1 MRTNF
6 DVLII
11 GAGSAGLMSVAR
23 LAFLLSSD
31 NRSNDLKI
39 AIVDSNSK
47 AGRKLAL
54 TGNGRCNIT
63 NLNLNVDLFNSD
75 NSSLVS
81 SIIDDFDS
89 EETISFLESHIGIKT
104 ISKESLVYP
113 YTLRSATVVDSLR
126 FYLEDNDV
134 EFIYDAKVQDIS
146 VSSGKKYIVSTTNGE
161 FLTDKIII
169 ATGGSSYPNTG
180 SDGASLNWIY
190 KLYKANTNLDKKP
203 DDIFVKP
210 APALTKLNISNRDLH
225 KLSGYRF
232 QVSIYYDKE
241 PSNIEKGELIVTDTG
256 ISGICVMQISS
267 KICRNMI
274 DKTDLT
280 PSVVINFANG
290 MNEEDLNKEISYRIN
305 LYPERTIC
313 NALSGLFPRV
323 ACEFFCKMCGINSE
337 TICNKITSRRISM
350 LVDTISKMEFS
361 VSGFGGFDF
370 AQVTSG
376 GIKLNSL
383 NSDLSFKNLPM
394 LDGIYLCGEILNVD
408 GPCGGYNLQW
418 AWSSA
423 NRAATA
429 LYRGIYENL

>member
-1 MRTNF
+1 MTNF

-11 GAGSAGLMSVAR
+11 GAGSAGLMSAAR

-63 NLNLNVDLFNSD
+63 NLNLNVDLFNTD

-89 EETISFLESHIGIKT
+89 EETISFLENQIGIKT

-113 YTLRSATVVDSLR
+113 YTLRSATVIDSLR
-126 FYLEDNDV
+126 FYLEDNGV
-134 EFIYDAKVQDIS
+134 SFIYDAKVHDIS
-146 VSSGKKYIVSTTNGE
+146 VSSSKKYIVSTSNGE
-161 FLTDKIII
+161 FLTNKIII

-190 KLYKANTNLDKKP
+190 KLYKANANLEKKP

-267 KICRNMI
+267 KICRNLI

-290 MNEEDLNKEISYRIN
+290 MSEDELNKEISYRIN

-313 NALSGLFPRV
+313 NALSGLFSRV

-337 TICNKITSRRISM
+337 TICNKITSRRIAM
-350 LVDTISKMEFS
+350 LVDTISKMELQ

-376 GIKLNSL
+376 GIKLNAL
-383 NSDLSFKNLPM
+383 NSDLSFKNSSM